1 MKKTGLLIAALAAGA
16 LALPALASDRVV
28 TNDRTLAPIVDAR
41 PGFVIGLE
49 EERRDQVR
57 FGRTTRGHIIG
68 EQGADGRL
76 QLHHSNRA
84 RYGAGPDAP
93 SVIYVR
99 VLDTVFAIDPFTRV
113 PEAGAVTADQFF
125 RGGSLQTDRALFTRQ
140 RIERVEEAFDL
151 LESARQRWLRQNG
164 YLGVRSVSRDSG
176 VDSSRTVWRVP
187 AGAKSPAVRSAP
199 EPAGWFQRP
208 DSWPRGQSREAV
220 DAGQQRGVVRV
231 VSAG

>member
-16 LALPALASDRVV
+16 LAVPAIASDRVV
-28 TNDRTLAPIVDAR
+28 TNDRTLSPIVDAR
-41 PGFVIGLE
+41 PGFVIPLE

-68 EQGADGRL
+68 EQTADGRL
-76 QLHHSNRA
+76 ELHHSERA
-84 RYGAGPDAP
+84 RYGAAPDAP
-93 SVIYVR
+93 RVIYVR
-99 VLDTVFAIDPFTRV
+99 VLDTVFAIDPFTPV
-113 PEAGAVTADQFF
+113 PQAGAVTADQFF

-164 YLGVRSVSRDSG
+164 YLGVRTLSRDAG
-176 VDSSRTVWRVP
+176 IDGSRTIRRVP
-187 AGAKSPAVRSAP
+187 ASASPAVRGAP

-208 DSWPRGQSREAV
+208 DDWPRGQSREAV
-220 DAGQQRGVVRV
+220 DAGQHRSGVRV
-231 VSAG
+231 VTAG